1 MFNDKLPLTPDTA
14 ASASASAK
22 LHDVAERIDAAG
34 QKAADSASTLIEK
47 TRDGAASA
55 LDTLAD
61 KVETARTE
69 SGSALHRAADQI
81 ESLQARGMAACRDT
95 SARVREQACV
105 KRDQAVGYIRSEP
118 GKSVLLAAVAGA
130 ALVGLIGAMSSSR
143 RRDAV

>member
-143 RRDAV
+143 RDAV

>member
-1 MFNDKLPLTPDTA
+1 MFNDKLPLTPDTP
-14 ASASASAK
+14 ASAK
-22 LHDVAERIDAAG
+22 LHDVADRIDAAG

-61 KVETARTE
+61 KVETARAE
-69 SGSALHRAADQI
+69 SGSALHRAADRI
-81 ESLQARGMAACRDT
+81 ESMHTRGMAACRDT
-95 SARVREQACV
+95 GAKVREQACV

-118 GKSVLLAAVAGA
+118 GKSVLMAAAAGA

>member
-1 MFNDKLPLTPDTA
+1 MFNDKLPLTPDTT
-14 ASASASAK
+14 ASAK
-22 LHDVAERIDAAG
+22 LHDVADRIDAAG

-69 SGSALHRAADQI
+69 SGSALHRAADRI
-81 ESLQARGMAACRDT
+81 ESMHTRGVAACRDT
-95 SARVREQACV
+95 GAKVREQACV

-118 GKSVLLAAVAGA
+118 GKSVLMAAAAGA
-130 ALVGLIGAMSSSR
+130 ALVGLIVAMSSRR

>member
-1 MFNDKLPLTPDTA
+1 MFNDKLPLTPDTT
-14 ASASASAK
+14 ASAK
-22 LHDVAERIDAAG
+22 LHDVADRIDAAG

-69 SGSALHRAADQI
+69 SGSALHAADRI
-81 ESLQARGMAACRDT
+81 ESMHTRGVAACRDT
-95 SARVREQACV
+95 GAKVREQACV

-118 GKSVLLAAVAGA
+118 GKSVLMAAAAGA
-130 ALVGLIGAMSSSR
+130 ALVGLIGAMSSRR
-143 RRDAV
+143 RRDDS